1 MGGKPT
7 GRFFYGK
14 VPSDLIVEELGIK
27 ELLPA
32 YLDPTLQPEDLIT
45 GVDFASAGAG
55 YDPLTSEIVDLYGL
69 GAHRIGVL
77 GIPPIGCMPSQRT
90 LKGGEE
96 RDVFII

>member
-55 YDPLTSEIVDLYGL
+55 YDPLTSEIVVYLL
-69 GAHRIGVL
+69 PLFVL
-77 GIPPIGCMPSQRT
+77 C
-90 LKGGEE
+90 
-96 RDVFII
+96 VFMGMYKTNMKSCS